1 MPSSTPFVDR
11 ETGAVDTGQIV
22 AEARPIATLVA
33 LFVAVALVPLALVF
47 LLGGTST
54 FGVVLT
60 VLAQFV
66 LAVGAAVVLLYVVTR
81 AIQLADE

>member
-1 MPSSTPFVDR
+1 MPPSTPFVDR
-11 ETGAVDTGQIV
+11 ETGAVDIGQIV

-33 LFVAVALVPLALVF
+33 LFVAIALVPLALVF
-47 LLGGTST
+47 LLGVTST
-54 FGVVLT
+54 LGVVLS

-66 LAVGAAVVLLYVVTR
+66 LAVGAAVVLLYVIAR